1 MPRHRGADSGDEP
14 HVHEE
19 EHPQEEP
26 HDHEEEHPQEKDDKE
41 EPRPPGRDPDADPVK
56 VHRDYVE
63 RHLGGGA
70 PATPEAY
77 ARALKQ
83 WHELPGAVGTPP
95 TEVAGEEAEKPP
107 ADEENPP
114 QTQEP
119 IS

>member
-1 MPRHRGADSGDEP
+1 MPRHRGADSGDE
-14 HVHEE
+14 HQEHEE
-19 EHPQEEP
+19 EHPQ
-26 HDHEEEHPQEKDDKE
+26 QKDDKE

-77 ARALKQ
+77 ARALRQ

-95 TEVAGEEAEKPP
+95 TEVAAEETEESP

-114 QTQEP
+114 KTQEP
-119 IS
+119 NS